1 MKFDDLWKIENN
13 SKLIIHDENIFNMV
27 DDKVAL
33 TSMRLEDFQLVD
45 DDICFNLIDLKYYKI
60 SKFNDDFELI
70 DIDNIYKK
78 YVDAKK
84 SVDYLDELTWVLSRK
99 FVFKKYLEYLK
110 YAFQF
115 NEEFAVIIG
124 DIDHFKKFNDTFG
137 HSFGDKVLVSVAS
150 VLNNSVRNS
159 DVRTRDLVGRYG
171 GEEFLIVLKNI
182 NDVNA
187 LNVCENLRCNI
198 QNNNVD
204 NESVTMSFG
213 MFHVDHSF
221 IEEYKFQDNNHNYQ
235 ELARLLFDLADKELY
250 NAKIDRNLVSSNVKI
265 KKEKSR

>member
-1 MKFDDLWKIENN
+1 MKFDVLWKIENN

-137 HSFGDKVLVSVAS
+137 HSF
-150 VLNNSVRNS
+150 
-159 DVRTRDLVGRYG
+159 
-171 GEEFLIVLKNI
+171 
-182 NDVNA
+182 
-187 LNVCENLRCNI
+187 
-198 QNNNVD
+198 
-204 NESVTMSFG
+204 
-213 MFHVDHSF
+213 
-221 IEEYKFQDNNHNYQ
+221 IEEYKSQDNNHNYQ